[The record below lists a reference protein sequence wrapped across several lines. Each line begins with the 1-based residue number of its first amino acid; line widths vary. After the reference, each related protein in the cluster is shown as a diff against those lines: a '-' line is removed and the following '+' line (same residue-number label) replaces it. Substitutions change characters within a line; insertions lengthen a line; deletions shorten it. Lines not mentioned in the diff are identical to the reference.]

1 MNDKAFQRFVNLTCI
16 YSPCYEKGVVN
27 GGQRMYK
34 KKLSLCCLIYS
45 QPLNPYICKNVRKN
59 VFKAA
64 DDIFGPGCM
73 SMIEYCFMK
82 KLAITIS

>member
-16 YSPCYEKGVVN
+16 YSPCYEKGVVDS
-27 GGQRMYK
+27 GQRMYE
-34 KKLSLCCLIYS
+34 KKLSLLFDIF
-45 QPLNPYICKNVRKN
+45 QPLNPYLCKNVRKK

-82 KLAITIS
+82 NWL

>member
-1 MNDKAFQRFVNLTCI
+1 MKRGGWLTVDNGCI
-16 YSPCYEKGVVN
+16 KRNY
-27 GGQRMYK
+27 
-34 KKLSLCCLIYS
+34 LCCLIYS
-45 QPLNPYICKNVRKN
+45 QPLNPYLCKNVRKK